1 LSGAPPECARLET
14 HRVNV
19 LRLLALEQ
27 GIRVRK
33 NEYAV
38 IKMDG
43 AEFSARV
50 SRQPCMACRIDDP
63 GAHRLSGLKMR
74 RHRNIPAGGRAPVTR
89 GGYLLG
95 GERRRGFARLRR
107 WLPALDFPVRDKP
120 SPLKQLYQTCIPFF
134 VVAHAQVFRG
144 RN

>member
-19 LRLLALEQ
+19 LRLLTLEQ

-50 SRQPCMACRIDDP
+50 SRQPCMASGIDDP
-63 GAHRLSGLKMR
+63 GAHRLSRQKTS
-74 RHRNIPAGGRAPVTR
+74 RHRNIPASGRAPVTR
-89 GGYLLG
+89 GGYLFG
-95 GERRRGFARLRR
+95 GERRRGFARPRR
-107 WLPALDFPVRDKP
+107 RLSALDFPVRDKP
-120 SPLKQLYQTCIPFF
+120 SPLE
-134 VVAHAQVFRG
+134 
-144 RN
+144 